1 MRSTCKSVSLPATSP
16 NWWDEMNKT
25 EKETGREAKQ
35 GRQNQT
41 LEAERST
48 DEKRHKKKKEKD

>member
-1 MRSTCKSVSLPATSP
+1 MK
-16 NWWDEMNKT
+16 KT

-48 DEKRHKKKKEKD
+48 DEKRHKKKKKKIE